1 MLAEKAE
8 GRIIM
13 AERGLGPEEQSM
25 LALHDLVLSTF
36 KEALVMSSS
45 GSSSRLPS
53 MNAGSPYW

>member
-1 MLAEKAE
+1 
-8 GRIIM
+8 M